1 MKQYQ
6 RNLRTAF
13 EAVAEDM
20 IHSVP
25 DIDYVPSVKLEQ
37 FVEQLEQKHQRKIT
51 IHKRIVVVFIAIVM
65 LLALALQFEPIRRF
79 IQEKFEEYTKVFYG
93 TSYEMQGGNY
103 IANTFTIGYL
113 PEGFILKEETDMG
126 IFMLYQFEDSA
137 HYFRLQQYSV
147 EDYQSS
153 LDTEHQDMEQVQI
166 NQQEGTLIQ
175 IDSEIFMVWTLDD
188 SVFTLV
194 GNLSKG
200 DMIQIAESITIHS

>member
-6 RNLRTAF
+6 RNLQAAF
-13 EAVAEDM
+13 EVIALDM

-25 DIDYVPSVKLEQ
+25 EIEYVPSAGLEQ
-37 FVEQLEQKHQRKIT
+37 FAEQLEKKRQRKAR
-51 IHKRIVVVFIAIVM
+51 IHKRITVLLAAIVM
-65 LLALALQFEPIRRF
+65 LLALALQFEPVRRF
-79 IQEKFEEYTKVFYG
+79 IRETFEEYTKVFYG
-93 TSYEMQGGNY
+93 TSYETQGDNY
-103 IANTFTIGYL
+103 IADTFNIGYL
-113 PEGFILKEETDMG
+113 PEGFILTEKTDMG
-126 IFMLYQFEDSA
+126 IFMLYQFEDSV

-166 NQQEGTLIQ
+166 NEQDGTLIQ
-175 IDSEIFMVWTLDD
+175 IDSEIFMVWTLGD

>member
-6 RNLRTAF
+6 RNLQAAF
-13 EAVAEDM
+13 EVIALDI

-25 DIDYVPSVKLEQ
+25 EIKHVLSAGLEQ
-37 FVEQLEQKHQRKIT
+37 FAEQLEKKRQRKAR
-51 IHKRIVVVFIAIVM
+51 IHKRIAVLFAAIIM

-79 IQEKFEEYTKVFYG
+79 IKEKFEEYTKVFYG
-93 TSYEMQGGNY
+93 TSYETQDDNY
-103 IANTFTIGYL
+103 IADTFNIGYL

-126 IFMLYQFEDSA
+126 IFMMYQFEDSA

-166 NQQEGTLIQ
+166 NEQDGTLIQ
-175 IDSEIFMVWTLDD
+175 IDSEIFMVWTLGD